1 MNIKEKINNDIY
13 SFIIKDW
20 KNTSLVVDKFDN
32 KCFSFFLNEIITHSL
47 DKTELFFNYE
57 AINIL
62 ENSKINIE
70 DKKHINDT
78 LFKIYYEKT
87 SFSSLNFSKK
97 LIEHLSK
104 KYNFINSLR
113 PQGWES
119 FILTTQKSNK
129 IDINYYYNNLSK
141 ERLKNFNGH
150 ISEINENFYDNV
162 SIFLT
167 AHKKINHNIQPFE
180 NLIDSI
186 VKYIAELNSIVNTKK
201 IIDKII
207 NNKDYSDDEFYI
219 KCLNFRKSKLNF
231 EVDLDNQKKKEDITK
246 ILKKISK
253 N

>member
-1 MNIKEKINNDIY
+1 MNIKEKIHYDIY

-20 KNTSLVVDKFDN
+20 KNTSLIVDKFEN
-32 KCFSFFLNEIITHSL
+32 KCFSFFLNEVISNSL
-47 DKTELFFNYE
+47 DKTDLFFNYE

-62 ENSKINIE
+62 ENSNINIE
-70 DKKHINDT
+70 EKKNINEI

-119 FILTTQKSNK
+119 FILTIQKNNK
-129 IDINYYYNNLSK
+129 IDLNYYYNNFSK
-141 ERLKNFNGH
+141 ERLKNFNGNL
-150 ISEINENFYDNV
+150 SEINENFYDNV

-167 AHKKINHNIQPFE
+167 AHKKLNHNIQPFE
-180 NLIDSI
+180 NFIDST
-186 VKYIAELNSIVNTKK
+186 VKYVAELNSKANTKN

-207 NNKDYSDDEFYI
+207 NNKDYKNDEFYI
-219 KCLNFRKSKLNF
+219 KYLEFRKSKLSF
-231 EVDLDNQKKKEDITK
+231 EVDLENQKKKEDITK
-246 ILKKISK
+246 ILKKIST